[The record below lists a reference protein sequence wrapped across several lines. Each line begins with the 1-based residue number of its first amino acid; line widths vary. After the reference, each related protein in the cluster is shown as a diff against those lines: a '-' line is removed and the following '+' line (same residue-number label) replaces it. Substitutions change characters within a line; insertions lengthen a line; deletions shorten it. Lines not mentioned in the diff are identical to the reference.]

1 MPRYLLGFAFLM
13 LGCPGMAHA
22 APLTLGGVFTDAAVA
37 MKLIMLV
44 LLVATAAAVIVG
56 AAKLRSGKTLNGGS
70 AFLSALRLGGPL
82 LGLLGASYVALQMLL
97 GVANSPEPVP
107 ARVLAPGYAELV
119 LLIGLGL
126 LAGAVAVV
134 FHWAVEARIDR
145 QVLRP

>member
-1 MPRYLLGFAFLM
+1 MRRLGAM
-13 LGCPGMAHA
+13 LGVTAVGWPAVVHA
-22 APLTLGGVFTDAAVA
+22 APLTLGGVFADAAVT
-37 MKLIMLV
+37 MKLIMVL
-44 LLVATAAAVIVG
+44 LLVATVAAVVVG
-56 AAKLRSGKTLNGGS
+56 AIKLRGGNALNGGS

>member
-1 MPRYLLGFAFLM
+1 MTIVAASALCAAPQSVQ
-13 LGCPGMAHA
+13 A
-22 APLTLGGVFTDAAVA
+22 APLTLGRVFADAAVP
-37 MKLIMLV
+37 MQLIMV
-44 LLVATAAAVIVG
+44 LLLAAAAAALVVG
-56 AAKLRSGKTLNGGS
+56 VLKLRSGKVLNGGS

-82 LGLLGASYVALQMLL
+82 LGLLGASYVGLLMLM